1 MSFLGQTLPWLE
13 RPSFGR
19 APAANDRAGTA
30 LPRLWKSVS
39 ASWRRLMAVKL
50 GHSGAKR
57 LKLIE
62 KVLLGD
68 KQFVALLELDGQTFL
83 ASGGQGVPM
92 NLTPS
97 KGATPRAKRK
107 AVTPKSVSPAA
118 ASAAGKKTVAAGA
131 ARKSTPKAVPARV
144 AESASPAKRKPERA
158 APKSPKKASRPSAAV
173 GKVLSENPR
182 VASPREAEAL
192 PAVRRQNLKAVV
204 PKTETARAAVICAEP
219 VSPILPV
226 LQGPEAVSPARKQ
239 RAASKPPHVPVEQ
252 IQDAREIGK
261 TGFAAEKPR
270 AARAVP
276 HSHPEPA
283 RKEVPVPPFED
294 PGAPSASKLD
304 TAAEPSASTAFAAL
318 LELRM
323 LASEVFQE
331 IESQDASALPEP
343 QPPPQPRKS
352 AAAERPSSSLPNVGL
367 HRLRRRL
374 SAFACL
380 LVILLVPHATARALS
395 LAAPIASPSLVSAS
409 WTALPARA
417 SPLLLSGQ
425 GIDFLAA
432 ARPSGDEIRISG
444 LGGSSASWSIVVV
457 LTLLTLLPSLLF
469 CITPFARLL
478 IVFHF
483 LRQALGLQTTPS
495 NQTLIGLS
503 LILTFFLMQ
512 PTGETIYRD
521 AIVPAQAGAIT
532 PLDAVVR
539 AGGPMRHFMAHYVR
553 EKDAELFLEIAKEPR
568 PRSVEDLS
576 FRVLL
581 PAYILSELKA
591 GFQIGTVL
599 FLPFLIVDM
608 VVASITTSVGMM
620 QLPPVVIST
629 PLKLLL
635 FLMVDGWHLLIGALM
650 RSFN

>member
-1 MSFLGQTLPWLE
+1 MSFLGQTLPWPE
-13 RPSFGR
+13 RLLPGRSLARPGR
-19 APAANDRAGTA
+19 AYSA
-30 LPRLWKSVS
+30 LPRIWQAVS
-39 ASWRRLMAVKL
+39 AGWQRVLSAKDSRV
-50 GHSGAKR
+50 SSKR
-57 LKLIE
+57 LRVVDR
-62 KVLLGD
+62 VLLGD
-68 KQFVALLELDGQTFL
+68 KQFVAVLEFDGQTFL
-83 ASGGQGVPM
+83 ASGGNGVPVS
-92 NLTPS
+92 LTPS
-97 KGATPRAKRK
+97 ASLHQNEKKPRALKRGGNRKPPAKANGETPGRIAARK
-107 AVTPKSVSPAA
+107 ANKPASAGPAA
-118 ASAAGKKTVAAGA
+118 APKKRAAIQVDAKGASAPSIAT
-131 ARKSTPKAVPARV
+131 RKSTRV
-144 AESASPAKRKPERA
+144 R
-158 APKSPKKASRPSAAV
+158 
-173 GKVLSENPR
+173 
-182 VASPREAEAL
+182 
-192 PAVRRQNLKAVV
+192 
-204 PKTETARAAVICAEP
+204 TET
-219 VSPILPV
+219 
-226 LQGPEAVSPARKQ
+226 
-239 RAASKPPHVPVEQ
+239 SKPRKTPVEQ
-252 IQDAREIGK
+252 TSKVRSR
-261 TGFAAEKPR
+261 R
-270 AARAVP
+270 AALRTDDSVAG
-276 HSHPEPA
+276 SERNAGLAALRPA
-283 RKEVPVPPFED
+283 DKAQAPPAAPVPAANTRAGKPKDSPAERAQIAARSETPVSQLAPKPEAAFREEVKKPL
-294 PGAPSASKLD
+294 PGAALGSAAKQVK
-304 TAAEPSASTAFAAL
+304 AAPEEAADGETDPRASTAFAAL

-331 IESQDASALPEP
+331 IEAHGEKPDGVEVAREPEP
-343 QPPPQPRKS
+343 PEARKK
-352 AAAERPSSSLPNVGL
+352 SSTSTAP
-367 HRLRRRL
+367 HRFRRRF
-374 SAFACL
+374 SAFACFL
-380 LVILLVPHATARALS
+380 GLVLVPHQTARAAVLPVVRS
-395 LAAPIASPSLVSAS
+395 APVVLASWSALPGQTLVSA
-409 WTALPARA
+409 AAVDLLAARA
-417 SPLLLSGQ
+417 
-425 GIDFLAA
+425 
-432 ARPSGDEIRISG
+432 PSGDEIRISG

-457 LTLLTLLPSLLF
+457 LTLLTLIPSLLF

-512 PTGETIYRD
+512 PTGAVIYRD
-521 AIVPAQAGAIT
+521 AIVPAQEGKLT

-568 PRSVEDLS
+568 PRSVQDLS